1 MQTDNF
7 PIVRTTNRLF
17 QPAARSRNTFRVVY
31 ACDCCVRTATFRV
44 LVSRSAN
51 RCDDICLMLC
61 PAHLQQAE
69 RGEWSALA
77 KAAKSYGNA
86 WKTCFQGENDN
97 EAA

>member
-1 MQTDNF
+1 METNDF
-7 PIVRTTNRLF
+7 PKVRTTNSLF
-17 QPAARSRNTFRVVY
+17 QPAARGRNAFRVVY
-31 ACDCCVRTATFRV
+31 ACDCCIRTARFRV
-44 LVSRSAN
+44 LVSRSVN
-51 RCDDICLMLC
+51 RADDICLMLC
-61 PAHLQQAE
+61 PAHLHAAE